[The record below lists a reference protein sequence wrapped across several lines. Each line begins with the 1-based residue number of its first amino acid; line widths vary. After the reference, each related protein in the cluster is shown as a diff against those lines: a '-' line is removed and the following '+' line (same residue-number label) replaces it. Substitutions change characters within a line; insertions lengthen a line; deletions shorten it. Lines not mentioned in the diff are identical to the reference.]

1 MPKTGE
7 FKSLW
12 PSKDYAAPMPDNSGN
27 FGGTK
32 GGASVG
38 GNSDKETGDKLGAKV
53 TTVALGGVGVGD
65 KVTSEKYGKEVA
77 TLGDGVRKPTRGG
90 MKGK

>member
-1 MPKTGE
+1 MPSTKD

-12 PSKDYAAPMPDNSGN
+12 PSKDYAAKVPDTGG

-32 GGASVG
+32 GGMPIAGDG
-38 GNSDKETGDKLGAKV
+38 GKETSDRLGAKV
-53 TTVALGGVGVGD
+53 TTMDLGGVGDGD

>member
-1 MPKTGE
+1 MPSTKG
-7 FKSLW
+7 FKPLW
-12 PSKDYAAPMPDNSGN
+12 PEKEYAAKTPDTSG

-32 GGASVG
+32 GGMPISG
-38 GNSDKETGDKLGAKV
+38 DRGKETADHLGAKV
-53 TTVALGGVGVGD
+53 TTVNIGGVGDGD
-65 KVTSEKYGKEVA
+65 KVTPEKFGKEVA